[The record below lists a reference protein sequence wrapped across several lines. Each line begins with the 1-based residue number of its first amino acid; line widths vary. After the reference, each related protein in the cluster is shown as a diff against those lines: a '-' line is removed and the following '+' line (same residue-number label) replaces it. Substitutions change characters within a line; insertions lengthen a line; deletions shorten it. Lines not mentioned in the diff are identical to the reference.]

1 MKEFPPFRLD
11 DESQCLWRGQVRVTL
26 TPKAFSILCYLVERA
41 GRLVTQNELLEAL
54 WPDTFVQPEVLK
66 SHILNVRNAL
76 GDDARNPSFIET
88 QQRRGYR
95 FIAAVQENAA
105 REPKRSVAQ
114 EQTVA
119 ERGEREASIAV
130 LPFSD
135 MSSGKDNQYFGDGL
149 AEEIINALTRISGL
163 KVIARTSA
171 FAFKGKNQD
180 IRGIAEALGVRNILE
195 GSVRAEGNRVRV
207 TAQLVSASDGS
218 HIWSG
223 RYDREMNDIFAI
235 QDEISQA
242 IAEALE
248 AKLGRPVKRVASAR
262 QAANHEAYQAYLEGR
277 YYMHQVTATGIARA
291 LECYQRAARLDP
303 GYALPHAGMAER
315 VFYQAIYLSGRPR
328 EIVPAALASLARAL
342 QLDPEAADAHL
353 VRGIFSAFYEYNWKA
368 ADEHFLRA
376 LELNPACPR
385 VRSARSFWLLAPTG
399 RLDEALVEI
408 TGAVNLDPLSSVAR
422 NRQCWVLHNMVKAEA
437 VDRARALLQLFPSHP
452 VSTFCASSTLL
463 RQGWY
468 EEAATALERGLD
480 AVPGSAY
487 LLGVLALARAQ
498 QGRAADAKRIRAEL
512 EELSARQYVPFLPR
526 AHASEACGDME
537 RAYELLDR
545 AVEEREPLAVPILT
559 DRRADQ
565 LLDPRFQG
573 LLRKMNLA

>member
-1 MKEFPPFRLD
+1 
-11 DESQCLWRGQVRVTL
+11 
-26 TPKAFSILCYLVERA
+26 
-41 GRLVTQNELLEAL
+41 
-54 WPDTFVQPEVLK
+54 
-66 SHILNVRNAL
+66 
-76 GDDARNPSFIET
+76 
-88 QQRRGYR
+88 
-95 FIAAVQENAA
+95 
-105 REPKRSVAQ
+105 
-114 EQTVA
+114 
-119 ERGEREASIAV
+119 
-130 LPFSD
+130 
-135 MSSGKDNQYFGDGL
+135 
-149 AEEIINALTRISGL
+149 
-163 KVIARTSA
+163 
-171 FAFKGKNQD
+171 
-180 IRGIAEALGVRNILE
+180 
-195 GSVRAEGNRVRV
+195 
-207 TAQLVSASDGS
+207 
-218 HIWSG
+218 
-223 RYDREMNDIFAI
+223 
-235 QDEISQA
+235 
-242 IAEALE
+242 
-248 AKLGRPVKRVASAR
+248 
-262 QAANHEAYQAYLEGR
+262 
-277 YYMHQVTATGIARA
+277 
-291 LECYQRAARLDP
+291 
-303 GYALPHAGMAER
+303 MAER